1 MLEYKPNIVLSEK
14 EYNIV
19 GKRPIRPDGAEK
31 VTGYATYGADIRL
44 PGMLYGK
51 ILRSPYAHA
60 RIKSIDTR
68 HAMELPGVHAV
79 MTSEDLAQPS
89 GRIVD
94 LAEGVMHNM
103 RFLSNNIMAADK
115 VLYKGHA
122 IAAVA
127 ATSPHIAEEALA
139 LIQVEYEELPPVLTA
154 EEAMKPGAPLLHE
167 RLASISNVNMRPGGT
182 LSDDDPTPGSNLA
195 NRFEFR
201 LGDLDQGFQEA
212 DVIVEH
218 ETFTSPIHQGYIEPH
233 TATAMW
239 HNDGTL
245 TIWSSSQGH
254 FNVRDQ
260 TARLINMPVSKVRAI
275 PMEIG
280 GGFGGK
286 TLVYV
291 EPIAA
296 MLARKAGHPVK
307 VTMTRTEVFEAS
319 GPTSGTHVRV
329 KLGATKD
336 GRLVAGEAHLIYEAG
351 AFPGSPVAPA
361 CHGIMGPY
369 EIPNAWI
376 EGFDVVVNK
385 PKSAAYR
392 APGVPAGAYAME
404 TAIDIL
410 CEKLGMD
417 PLEFRLKNSAKEGT
431 RAPTGPVWPRIGF
444 VEVLQAAKDHPHYA
458 TPLTGPYRGR
468 GVASGLWRNN
478 TGPSSVVAVVHS
490 DGTVHLTE
498 GSPDIGG
505 TRASI
510 SQQFA
515 ETLGIPFEDVHPEV
529 GHTDAVGFTSV
540 TGGSGVTFKTGWAAY
555 HAAQDIK
562 RQMCERAAKT
572 WDVPVEKVTYEDGV
586 LLDGTNPE
594 RRLTFKQVAARQ
606 VATGGPIVGRSG
618 VNPPGAGASMGTHIV
633 DVEVDPETGKVTILR
648 YTAVQDAGKA
658 IHPSYVEGQIQGGAA
673 QGIGWALNEEYF
685 FNEKGH
691 MVNSSFLDYR
701 MPTCLDLPMIDTVI
715 VEVPNPNH
723 PFGVRGVGET
733 SVIPPL
739 AAMTNAVSHAIGVRL
754 NRLPLSPGRILEAL
768 WQKNGTTNGTNGR

>member
-1 MLEYKPNIVLSEK
+1 MLEYQPNIVLSAQ
-14 EYNIV
+14 EYTVV
-19 GKRPIRPDGAEK
+19 GKRPIRPDGVAK
-31 VTGYATYGADIRL
+31 VTGRATYGADINL

-51 ILRSPYAHA
+51 ILRSPHAHA

-68 HAMELPGVHAV
+68 HAEELPGVYAT
-79 MTSEDLAQPS
+79 MTAADLAQPS
-89 GRIVD
+89 GRLVD
-94 LAEGVMHNM
+94 LAEGVQHNM
-103 RFLSNNIMAADK
+103 RFLSNNLMAADK

-122 IAAVA
+122 VAAVA
-127 ATSPHIAEEALA
+127 ATSPHLAEEALA

-154 EEAMKPGAPLLHE
+154 AEAMKPGAPLLHE
-167 RLASISNVNMRPGGT
+167 RLASLTNSNIRPGGL

-195 NRFEFR
+195 NRIEFR
-201 LGDLDQGFQEA
+201 LGDIDQGFQDA

-218 ETFTSPIHQGYIEPH
+218 ETFTCPIHQGYIEPH
-233 TATAMW
+233 TGTALW
-239 HNDGTL
+239 NNDGTL

-260 TARLINMPVSKVRAI
+260 TARLLNVPVSMVRAI

-286 TLVYV
+286 TIVYV
-291 EPIAA
+291 EPVAA
-296 MLARKAGHPVK
+296 ALARKAGRPVK
-307 VTMTRTEVFEAS
+307 VTMARTDVFEAT

-329 KLGATKD
+329 KLGATRD

-351 AFPGSPVAPA
+351 AFPGSPMPSA
-361 CHGIMGPY
+361 CQGMMGPY
-369 EIPNAWI
+369 NIPNVWI

-392 APGVPAGAYAME
+392 APGVPAAAFTME
-404 TAIDIL
+404 TALDIL

-417 PLEFRLKNSAKEGT
+417 PLELRLLNSAREGT
-431 RAPTGPVWPRIGF
+431 RASHGPAWPRIGF

-468 GVASGLWRNN
+468 GVGSGLWRNN
-478 TGPSSVVAVVHS
+478 TGPSSAVAVVHN
-490 DGTVHLTE
+490 DGRVHVTE

-510 SQQFA
+510 AQQVA
-515 ETLGIPFEDVHPEV
+515 ETLGIPFEEIHPEV

-555 HAAQDIK
+555 TAAQEIK

-572 WDVPVEKVTYEDGV
+572 WSVPVEQVTYADGMV
-586 LLDGTNPE
+586 RDTMDPE
-594 RRLTFKQVAARQ
+594 RCLTFKQIAARQ
-606 VATGGPIVGRSG
+606 VATGGPIVASSG

-633 DVEVDPETGKVTILR
+633 DVEVDPETGKIKILR
-648 YTAVQDAGKA
+648 YTAVQDAGTA
-658 IHPSYVEGQIQGGAA
+658 IHPSYVEGQIQGGAV
-673 QGIGWALNEEYF
+673 QGIGWALNEEYV
-685 FNEKGH
+685 FNAKGH
-691 MVNSSFLDYR
+691 MLNASFLDYR
-701 MPTCLDLPMIDTVI
+701 MPVCLDLPMIDTVI

-723 PFGVRGVGET
+723 PYGVRGVGET

-739 AAMTNAVSHAIGVRL
+739 AAITNAVYHAIGVRL
-754 NRLPLSPGRILEAL
+754 NQLPLSPARILEAL
-768 WQKNGTTNGTNGR
+768 WEKEAAANGTHAQ